1 MLRVNLVP
9 AASGAKRI
17 TNLRNHTSVVQHLQS
32 DLRGRYR
39 SLLLALTSVQ
49 NDARKVD
56 AWCTRSAQHGVQPVP
71 TGPSGALQLRKRP
84 VSRQQGVAPPSV
96 GRNSLC
102 PTGATKKSH
111 IDSAL
116 HVTFPLDPAF
126 ALDDDDLDWAAC
138 QGS

>member
-1 MLRVNLVP
+1 MDVIVNCCWL
-9 AASGAKRI
+9 
-17 TNLRNHTSVVQHLQS
+17 LQ
-32 DLRGRYR
+32 
-39 SLLLALTSVQ
+39 AFKTTPE
-49 NDARKVD
+49 KVD
-56 AWCTRSAQHGVQPVP
+56 AWRTRSTQHGDQPIP
-71 TGPSGALQLRKRP
+71 TGTSGALQLRKRP

-102 PTGATKKSH
+102 PTGVTKQSH

-126 ALDDDDLDWAAC
+126 FALDDDDLDWAAC